1 MREIRIFVAQRL
13 IEGELVNLP
22 SSAVQHVVKVLRL
35 RSGAPLTLFDGRG
48 GEYKAVLETIERR
61 SATARVGEH
70 RRVERESPCHTTLLQ
85 GLARG
90 ERMDWILQKA
100 TELGVSRII
109 PLVTR
114 RSVVQLD
121 EARSETRLAHWQGVI
136 AAACEQCGRNTL
148 PQIHPPLALPEACA
162 KLHTEQA
169 STARWLFAPDA
180 ARTLGSGIDE
190 LDATSPVVQMLIG
203 PEGGLDEEEI
213 ALAAHVGFT
222 ALRLGPRILRTETA
236 AITALAALQCLSG
249 DLK

>member
-1 MREIRIFVAQRL
+1 MREIRIFVPQPL
-13 IEGELVNLP
+13 VPGELASLP
-22 SSAVQHVVKVLRL
+22 PAAVSHVVKVLRL

-48 GEYKAVLETIERR
+48 GEYAATLQAIERR
-61 SATARVGEH
+61 SATALVGEH
-70 RRVERESPCHTTLLQ
+70 RQIERESPCHTTLLQ

-121 EARSETRLAHWQGVI
+121 EARSESRLAHWQGVI
-136 AAACEQCGRNTL
+136 NAACEQCGRNTL

-162 KLHTEQA
+162 KLVAERTSA
-169 STARWLFAPDA
+169 TRWLFAPDA
-180 ARTLGSGIDE
+180 RRTLASAVGE
-190 LDATSPVVQMLIG
+190 LDATSPVVQILIG
-203 PEGGLDEEEI
+203 PEGGLDEEEV
-213 ALAAHVGFT
+213 ALAEHGGFT

-236 AITALAALQCLSG
+236 AVTALAALQCLSG
-249 DLK
+249 DFK